1 MTERSSCK
9 SFFKNYLI
17 YRIKAQ
23 QMNLI
28 LCCIM
33 NILAL
38 PLFVISQKKGYSNQ
52 PSDFYFI
59 GRILSVISGFTLI
72 ILAVYG
78 AVLSFEYY
86 NKKNLTDTV
95 GSLPL
100 SYKQRFL
107 GDLLAGYIAN
117 VAPVI
122 PCGLISAVIFAGAQN
137 KFESFCIEKDF
148 SGTVFSTFRLA
159 LCMAFS
165 LFIALTFAYLFTVFV
180 SSACGKHFHSVMFS
194 IFGIF
199 ALSGAAAGIAGC
211 FAAGMLGAN
220 TGEYMNRA
228 AAFVPPLG
236 SLIDLSKGIRF
247 LCGDFELFGSKPMTD
262 VGIGDIFAAANVLNI
277 VYFVIL
283 GVGIVFGAFYLG
295 KRRKPEKTGS
305 SFAVKPVFYVISS
318 LMSAAAVFLMIVM
331 LVKSNSGF
339 GKRYITAAVAGVIM
353 CVVSSVIYLPKLK
366 ELPRCILCSFAAIGV
381 SVGLAALLNATGSF
395 GYRYLPDAENI
406 EYLKINDSYTITD
419 KEDIK
424 KYIEKHNEILR
435 DKRSFLIHGYFY
447 SLEYRTSNGKI
458 TKLSYGESLM
468 SEGNP
473 IQKME
478 KIEECLAGY
487 GKYFFESFSDGFDD
501 WSCSIID
508 ENGTYDIPEQNKA
521 ELIAVLRE
529 EAEEKYDPDAEKYA
543 RVEFRRMNYGTKS
556 FFIGKNLERT
566 IAFLG
571 DMNGTI
577 EKDPN
582 KLVLMID
589 YIISKKVD
597 GQHSINSRCMQIRVR
612 NKDMDKVL
620 VKELIG
626 LLKNTNEGSTD
637 YGVVLGDNEWAF
649 EVFYKNFS
657 DSTRQYY
664 IPRENSKR
672 VLEIMTEL
680 ALEDLE

>member
-9 SFFKNYLI
+9 SFFGNYLI

-33 NILAL
+33 NVLAL
-38 PLFVISQKKGYSNQ
+38 PLFVISQKKGYSDQ
-52 PSDFYFI
+52 ISDFYFV
-59 GRILSVISGFTLI
+59 GRIMSVISGIVLI
-72 ILAVYG
+72 IIAVYG
-78 AVLSFEYY
+78 AVISFEYY
-86 NKKNLTDTV
+86 NKKNLTDTI

-100 SYKQRFL
+100 SYKQRFW

-122 PCGLISAVIFAGAQN
+122 PCGLISAAIFAGAQS
-137 KFESFCIEKDF
+137 KFKAFCIEKDF

-165 LFIALTFAYLFTVFV
+165 LFIVLTFAYLFAVLV
-180 SSACGKHFHSVMFS
+180 SSACGKFSHSVMFS

-211 FAAGMLGAN
+211 FAVGMLGAN

-236 SLIDLSKGIRF
+236 SIIDLSKGFRF
-247 LCGDFELFGSKPMTD
+247 LSGNYEIFRGKPLTD

-283 GVGIVFGAFYLG
+283 GIGIIFGAFYLG

-305 SFAVKPVFYVISS
+305 PFVVKPVFYVISS
-318 LMSAAAVFLMIVM
+318 LMSAAAVFLMIIM
-331 LVKSNSGF
+331 LVDSNGGF
-339 GKRYITAAVAGVIM
+339 GKRYITAAIAGVIM

-366 ELPRCILCSFAAIGV
+366 ELPRCILCGFTVIGA
-381 SVGLAALLNATGSF
+381 SVGLAALLKSTGSF
-395 GYRYLPDAENI
+395 GFAYLPSAEKI
-406 EYLKINDSYTITD
+406 EYLKINDSYTVTD

-435 DKRSFLIHGYFY
+435 DKQSYLIHGYFY
-447 SLEYRTSNGKI
+447 SLEYQTSGGNI
-458 TKLSYGESLM
+458 TKLSYSESLM
-468 SEGNP
+468 SEGAP
-473 IQKME
+473 IKKME
-478 KIEECLAGY
+478 KNEECLASY
-487 GKYFFESFSDGFDD
+487 GKYFFESFADD
-501 WSCSIID
+501 LDEWSCSIMD
-508 ENGTYDIPEQNKA
+508 ENGAYDIPEQKKA
-521 ELIAVLRE
+521 EFIAVLRE
-529 EAEEKYDPDAEKYA
+529 EAGEKYDPDAEIYA
-543 RVEFRRMNYGTKS
+543 RVEFRRINQGTKS

-571 DMNGTI
+571 DMSGTV

-582 KLVLMID
+582 KLILMINYYMNWHNND
-589 YIISKKVD
+589 PDQRRLEVRI
-597 GQHSINSRCMQIRVR
+597 R
-612 NKDMDKVL
+612 NKDMDKAL

-626 LLKNTNEGSTD
+626 LLKKYDEGVDHYFGVSDNDGGFEVIYKNALGSTFFD
-637 YGVVLGDNEWAF
+637 YC
-649 EVFYKNFS
+649 
-657 DSTRQYY
+657 
-664 IPRENSKR
+664 IPFENSKR

-680 ALEDLE
+680 ALEEFE